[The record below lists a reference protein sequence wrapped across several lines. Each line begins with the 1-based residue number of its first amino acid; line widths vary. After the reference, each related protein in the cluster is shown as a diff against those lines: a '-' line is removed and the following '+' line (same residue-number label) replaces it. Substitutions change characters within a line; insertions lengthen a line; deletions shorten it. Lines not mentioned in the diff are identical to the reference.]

1 MERVR
6 LSSGV
11 EVVIRPL
18 RADDG
23 ERLRAAYERLSPE
36 TKYRRFLV
44 PKPHLSSTDV
54 RYLVDVDA
62 INHVALVATAAE
74 DPERIVA
81 VGRFVR
87 LADDPAAA
95 ELAVVVGERFQGE
108 GLGSM
113 LLERLA
119 QAALARGITR
129 LRATMLAEN
138 IPAHRLASR
147 LAVSNVRE
155 RRVSEV
161 DEIEVD
167 LAA

>member
-1 MERVR
+1 MDRVR
-6 LSSGV
+6 LANGT

-36 TKYRRFLV
+36 TKYRRFLA
-44 PKPHLSSTDV
+44 PKPHLSSADV
-54 RYLVDVDA
+54 RYLVQVDGR
-62 INHVALVATAAE
+62 NHVGLVATPVHTP
-74 DPERIVA
+74 DRIIA

-87 LADDPAAA
+87 LAEDPEAA
-95 ELAVVVGERFQGE
+95 ELAIVVGDAFQGE
-108 GLGSM
+108 GLGGE

-119 QAALARGITR
+119 REAVACGVSR
-129 LRATMLAEN
+129 LRATMLADN
-138 IPAHRLASR
+138 VPAHRLVSR
-147 LAVSNVRE
+147 LAINGVDE
-155 RRVSEV
+155 RHVDEV